1 MKGLYYCDW
10 HEAYTTEL
18 SLAVAEQLHE
28 VVVIV
33 RQNAPEFNGRDAD
46 AQESRC
52 KLGEGTTEIHV
63 LPGKYWS
70 VWSLARVHQIVA
82 AARKMSRRYDYFHI
96 QQTGDPR
103 FLWVACQLPT
113 VLTLHEPGAREGVT
127 RKVSIR
133 SLSSRVVDRAYRHLA
148 KAIVVHTL
156 SSLELLSDRERRKA
170 FVIPHG
176 VRVSTLPEVSTP
188 TSKTV
193 LFFGRAARYKG
204 IDTLLA
210 AMEIVWQADPLVRL
224 QILASP
230 ADPDCEVRELDRR
243 VSASWEGYLE
253 SDLDSA
259 LAGAHVVC
267 LPYSTASG
275 TGVGTRAYGAGKPL
289 VASDLEGLREFVAD
303 PDLLF
308 QPGDV
313 DDLARALKSAL
324 SREYSPQEIDSSRA
338 WPAIASA
345 HITIYES
352 IAGRP

>member
-1 MKGLYYCDW
+1 MNGLYYCDW
-10 HEAYTTEL
+10 HEVYTTDL
-18 SLAVAEQLHE
+18 ALAVAKHSHE
-28 VVVIV
+28 VSVIV
-33 RQNAPEFNGRDAD
+33 RETAPEFQGRRGDAD
-46 AQESRC
+46 VSRRM
-52 KLGEGTTEIHV
+52 LQTVVAELHV
-63 LPGKYWS
+63 LRGRYWS
-70 VWSLARVHQIVA
+70 PKSVIGIERIV
-82 AARKMSRRYDYFHI
+82 RSKRYDYFHV

-103 FLWVACQLPT
+103 FLWAASRLPT
-113 VLTLHEPGAREGVT
+113 VLTLHEPSPRQGDTNTRSL
-127 RKVSIR
+127 RKVFSPAIQRVYR
-133 SLSSRVVDRAYRHLA
+133 SLA

-156 SSLELLSDRERRKA
+156 SSFELLSDRERRKA
-170 FVIPHG
+170 VVIPHG
-176 VRVSTLPEVSTP
+176 VRISTPLLDSTP

-210 AMEIVWQADPLVRL
+210 AMEIVWEADPHVRL
-224 QILASP
+224 RILASP
-230 ADPDCEVRELDRR
+230 ADPECKVRELDDRA
-243 VSASWEGYLE
+243 SATWEGYSE

-289 VASDLEGLREFVAD
+289 VASDLEGLREFVSD

-324 SREYSPQEIDSSRA
+324 RRDYSRQEIDPSRA
-338 WPAIASA
+338 WPAVASA
-345 HITIYES
+345 HISIYES